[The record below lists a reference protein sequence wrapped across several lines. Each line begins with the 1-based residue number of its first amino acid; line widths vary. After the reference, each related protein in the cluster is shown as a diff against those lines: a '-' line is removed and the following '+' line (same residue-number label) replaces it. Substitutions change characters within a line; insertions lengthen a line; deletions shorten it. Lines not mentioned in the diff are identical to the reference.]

1 MLLRD
6 IYEEMGMPNN
16 LEEKTVFARRGN
28 KVVRK
33 YRCTTGPR
41 KGRTVTNLGQ
51 WFAAPDVAK
60 RNKLKI
66 TKARLGA
73 KMARKAK
80 RTKRTNPSSIR
91 LRSLNK

>member
-6 IYEEMGMPNN
+6 IF
-16 LEEKTVFARRGN
+16 EKQVWAKRGN

-33 YRCTTGPR
+33 YRCTSGPR
-41 KGRTVTNLGQ
+41 KGRVVTDLGQ
-51 WFAAPDVAK
+51 CFAAPDVAK
-60 RNKLKI
+60 RNRLRL

-80 RTKRTNPSSIR
+80 RTKRVSGASIAVR
-91 LRSLNK
+91 RLNK